1 LPQNAPG
8 AIPEPAPGEASPQ
21 AVPGWTDVVSIAGS
35 GRTTFAVK
43 SVFEKLRRACVTVDL
58 LVIMVG
64 RWLGDVAT
72 PRT

>member
-1 LPQNAPG
+1 
-8 AIPEPAPGEASPQ
+8 
-21 AVPGWTDVVSIAGS
+21 VV
-35 GRTTFAVK
+35 
-43 SVFEKLRRACVTVDL
+43 EKLRRACVTVDL